1 MAEYQRLLT
10 LREASALLSVNPEVM
25 RRWLRGGQM
34 KGVKVGSDWRIR
46 QEDIDELMHSSPK
59 TASVDKSVANA
70 ADDSP
75 KMCVKFP
82 KWVEYSGLP
91 AHLNR
96 EIGPEA
102 WSVFKKI
109 VELDFEKGEREDRKI
124 FLDEADL
131 PERIGYSVETVERII
146 AALREHKFIRTGHER
161 KFGAWVSIVTPLH
174 TPNMVL
180 DISFEH
186 GGIKGAPSKA
196 FEKNCVRRY
205 LEFSK

>member
-1 MAEYQRLLT
+1 MADAQRLLT
-10 LREASALLSVNPEVM
+10 LREASDLLNVNPEVM

-46 QEDIDELMHSSPK
+46 QADIDVFLGSPSD
-59 TASVDKSVANA
+59 TGTSVQETKA
-70 ADDSP
+70 AIDDGP

-91 AHLNR
+91 AQLNR

-102 WSVFKKI
+102 WSVFKKL

-124 FLDEADL
+124 LLDISDL
-131 PERIGYSVETVERII
+131 AERVGYSIETVERII
-146 AALREHKFIRTGHER
+146 SALRECKFLRAGHER
-161 KFGAWVSIVTPLH
+161 KLGAWVSIVTPLH
-174 TPNMVL
+174 TPRLVL

-186 GGIKGAPSKA
+186 GGVKGAPGKA

-205 LEFSK
+205 LEFPE